1 MSLLMEALKKA
12 EQEKR
17 DAAKKLIVSDEELSV
32 TRRESIGDITDSHLI
47 TGATDPVPAVD
58 PETTQESPADRT
70 YQTMSLDLA
79 LEPLDASQ
87 QNPLL
92 PKRSAGILAIEERE
106 SAGNDADTTHSVT
119 GEMLT
124 LETSQNISAAD
135 LAIDPDKTHQVELPA
150 TSVAQAD
157 PDQTFH
163 GVNLDQQAVPGLYD
177 DTIQGE
183 PFKPG
188 DLNHSYDETLPGVPA
203 AQLARDIGTQD
214 QPTPVAAQTLFTATG
229 TVAKHSSGF
238 RWLLISLCVL
248 AVGSAAVFYYFTTT
262 PVSRNIPSPMVAR
275 GVETIIPS
283 QELQTT
289 VAGTPAVTPAPAE
302 PAIPQDSAVE
312 PATPAPVEQAT
323 ETPVDAQAVASNGE
337 PAPEPEPAA
346 VATEDP
352 APAALATATPA
363 EPANLPAVIEPPASL
378 IRISRNVAPADEGVL
393 IGEAFRAWQQ
403 GDYELARMKYM
414 QANEQAPDNRDV
426 LLGLAA
432 VATRTG
438 DMLQA
443 LQLYLRLVEM
453 NPLDSVARAALI
465 SLQPGNDI
473 VSSISAIKSML
484 ADNPEQPSLHFTLGR
499 LYAAQSNWASAQQA
513 FFDAYRLDSANA
525 DYAYNLA
532 VSLDRLD
539 QSQSALDYY
548 TVALGLADSG
558 PAGFNRTAA
567 ADRIRTLEAGN

>member
-17 DAAKKLIVSDEELSV
+17 DAAKKLIGSDEELSV

-47 TGATDPVPAVD
+47 AGATDPAPAVD
-58 PETTQESPADRT
+58 PETTPESPADRT

-79 LEPLDASQ
+79 LEPLDVSQ

-92 PKRSAGILAIEERE
+92 PKRSAGILAVEQRE
-106 SAGNDADTTHSVT
+106 SAETDADTTHSVT

-124 LETSQNISAAD
+124 LETSRNIAAAD

-150 TSVAQAD
+150 ATVAQAD

-229 TVAKHSSGF
+229 TVAKPSSGF

-248 AVGSAAVFYYFTTT
+248 AVGSAAVFYYYSTT

-283 QELQTT
+283 QELQTIA
-289 VAGTPAVTPAPAE
+289 AGTPAVTPAPAA
-302 PAIPQDSAVE
+302 PAVPQDSVAE
-312 PATPAPVEQAT
+312 PAAPAPVEQAL
-323 ETPVDAQAVASNGE
+323 ETPVDAQAVASNVE
-337 PAPEPEPAA
+337 PAPEPGPAA
-346 VATEDP
+346 VATEEAVA
-352 APAALATATPA
+352 APLATATPA
-363 EPANLPAVIEPPASL
+363 EPAALPAVIEPPASL

-393 IGEAFRAWQQ
+393 ISEAFRAWQQ
-403 GDYELARMKYM
+403 GDYELARMKYL

-438 DMLQA
+438 DMLRA

-499 LYAAQSNWASAQQA
+499 LYAAQSNWAAAQQA

-548 TVALGLADSG
+548 TVALGLAESG